1 VRVLFVHEVDWSTKP
16 VFEMHEFPER
26 LAARGHEVTF
36 LDYHEAHPGWPWL
49 VRRRVAGRTLR
60 HVEMDLVSLRPPI
73 GGLPGRL
80 LAAIASWWV
89 ASRVVR
95 REVTDA
101 VVLYGVPTDGPA
113 VCWWGRRRGIPVVY
127 RAIDVSHLLRET
139 ALAPLVRLAERRVVR
154 TATHVSTHNP
164 ALAAHV
170 RRLAGRPVEV
180 SVLPPG
186 FDLGPEPTPEDTG
199 RLRARLG
206 IADAE
211 RVILYR
217 GTVYRFSGVL
227 ELARLLAPTLRRDR
241 RLVFLVVGEGE
252 ARPALEELV
261 RREGLADSI
270 RVRDFV
276 PHAALRTLFRIA
288 DVSVNPFLSTP
299 VTDCALPSRVIQ
311 SLWAGTPC
319 VSTPLEGL
327 RAMVPASDLLTYRE
341 LGPEFVAEIQRVLD
355 APIDRAAAWAHDAEL
370 IRRRF
375 AWDDAASELESLLG
389 RVASSVD
396 TPLGSP

>member
-1 VRVLFVHEVDWSTKP
+1 
-16 VFEMHEFPER
+16 
-26 LAARGHEVTF
+26 
-36 LDYHEAHPGWPWL
+36 
-49 VRRRVAGRTLR
+49 
-60 HVEMDLVSLRPPI
+60 VELDLVSLRPPI
-73 GGLPGRL
+73 GGLAGQL
-80 LAAIASWWV
+80 VAAIASWWV
-89 ASRVVR
+89 AARLVR

-101 VVLYGVPTDGPA
+101 VVLYGVPTNGPA

-127 RAIDVSHLLRET
+127 RAIDVSHLLRKT
-139 ALAPLVRLAERRVVR
+139 VFASFVRLAERRVVR

-164 ALAAHV
+164 ALAEHV

-186 FDLGPEPTPEDTG
+186 FDLGPEPTSEDTG

-217 GTVYRFSGVL
+217 GTVYRFAGVL
-227 ELARLLAPTLRRDR
+227 ELAQLLLPILRRDR

-252 ARPALEELV
+252 TRPALEELV

-270 RVRDFV
+270 R
-276 PHAALRTLFRIA
+276 TLFRNA
-288 DVSVNPFLSTP
+288 DVSVNPFLTTQ

-311 SLWAGTPC
+311 SLWAATPC

-341 LGPEFVAEIQRVLD
+341 LGHGFVAEIQRVLD
-355 APIDRAAAWAHDAEL
+355 APRDRAAAWAHDAER

-389 RVASSVD
+389 RVVSSVD
-396 TPLGSP
+396 APRGSP